1 MDNLKRFIVLPI
13 FLLTACAPPRP
24 PVMMPEQPSK
34 VTKALPK
41 GAPAEKAPAEKA
53 PVEKQHAA
61 KAETVSSWEIRGAL
75 AAKNKSKGWSAAMH
89 WTQNG
94 PNSYQIRLMGPLG
107 AGAVLINKKGGTIT
121 FQDGPKRITS
131 TNADEL
137 LLKQTGVR
145 LPVSNLYYWV
155 RGLPAP
161 GKVSSEK
168 RDAANNL
175 VMLRQSGYTITFG
188 NYTSVKGVALPGMVR
203 LDGNGVMV
211 KVVIKNWAI

>member
-24 PVMMPEQPSK
+24 AMMPEQPSK
-34 VTKALPK
+34 IAKAVPNET
-41 GAPAEKAPAEKA
+41 PA
-53 PVEKQHAA
+53 EKQHATG
-61 KAETVSSWEIRGAL
+61 KAETVSSWQVRGAL
-75 AAKNKSKGWSAAMH
+75 ATKNKSKGWSAAMH
-89 WTQNG
+89 WAQNG
-94 PNSYQIRLMGPLG
+94 PSSYQIRLMGPLG
-107 AGAVLINKKGGTIT
+107 AGAVLISKKGSTIT

-137 LLKQTGVR
+137 LLQQTGVR
-145 LPVSNLYYWV
+145 LPVNNLYYWV

-175 VMLRQSGYTITFG
+175 VMLRQSGYTVTFG
-188 NYTSVKGVALPGMVR
+188 NYTIEKGVALPGIVR

-211 KVVIKNWAI
+211 KVVIKNWSI